1 MCTHTYPPVNDRKTR
16 YSLQLFLEAARL
28 VALEVGGVRGDPVSA
43 GIL

>member
-1 MCTHTYPPVNDRKTR
+1 MCTHTCLPVNDRKSR

-28 VALEVGGVRGDPVSA
+28 VAFEVGGARGDPVSS